1 MFDEVNINENGIN
14 ELFDSINWIHIPLG
28 IIFEFIIKFPQ
39 IVSHSKIENS
49 IISAILSKFKEKFK
63 LYKKESAFKE
73 NEEISLLNCK
83 VKFI

>member
-1 MFDEVNINENGIN
+1 M
-14 ELFDSINWIHIPLG
+14 
-28 IIFEFIIKFPQ
+28 IKFPQ